1 MERIKFFDQFFTK
14 ENLNLIPYALFI
26 CIFLNLSLNLN
37 LSLKALNE
45 SHFKTLR
52 ELSSNGN
59 LTQRELSEK
68 LGLSLGSVNYV
79 IQALIGKG
87 YVKAQRF
94 KNSKNK
100 IGYIYIL
107 TPKGMSEKV
116 KQTQEFIYRKM
127 AEYEKLKREIET
139 LKNEQ

>member
-1 MERIKFFDQFFTK
+1 V
-14 ENLNLIPYALFI
+14 
-26 CIFLNLSLNLN
+26 
-37 LSLKALNE
+37 NE

-59 LTQRELSEK
+59 LTQRELSER

-100 IGYIYIL
+100 MGYMYIL
-107 TPKGMSEKV
+107 TPKGMNEKV
-116 KQTQEFIYRKM
+116 KQTQEFIHRKM
-127 AEYEKLKREIET
+127 VEYERLKREIET

>member
-1 MERIKFFDQFFTK
+1 M
-14 ENLNLIPYALFI
+14 
-26 CIFLNLSLNLN
+26 
-37 LSLKALNE
+37 NE
-45 SHFKTLR
+45 SHFKTLH

-59 LTQRELSEK
+59 LTQRELSER

-100 IGYIYIL
+100 MGYMYIL
-107 TPKGMSEKV
+107 TPKGMNEKV
-116 KQTQEFIYRKM
+116 KQTQEFIHRKM
-127 AEYEKLKREIET
+127 VEYERLKREIET

>member
-1 MERIKFFDQFFTK
+1 M
-14 ENLNLIPYALFI
+14 
-26 CIFLNLSLNLN
+26 
-37 LSLKALNE
+37 NE

-59 LTQRELSEK
+59 LTQRELSER

-100 IGYIYIL
+100 MGYMYIL
-107 TPKGMSEKV
+107 TPKGMNEKV
-116 KQTQEFIYRKM
+116 KQTQEFIHRKM
-127 AEYEKLKREIET
+127 VEYERLKREIET

>member
-1 MERIKFFDQFFTK
+1 MND
-14 ENLNLIPYALFI
+14 
-26 CIFLNLSLNLN
+26 
-37 LSLKALNE
+37 

-68 LGLSLGSVNYV
+68 LGLSLGSVNFV

-94 KNSKNK
+94 KNSKK
-100 IGYIYIL
+100 KMGYMYIL
-107 TPKGMSEKV
+107 TPKGVKEKII
-116 KQTQEFIYRKM
+116 QTERFIQRKM
-127 AEYEKLKREIET
+127 AEYEQIKRELEL
-139 LKNEQ
+139 LKNENAHKDNEP

>member
-1 MERIKFFDQFFTK
+1 M
-14 ENLNLIPYALFI
+14 
-26 CIFLNLSLNLN
+26 
-37 LSLKALNE
+37 NE

-68 LGLSLGSVNYV
+68 LGLSLGSVNFV
-79 IQALIGKG
+79 IQALISKG

-100 IGYIYIL
+100 MGYMYIL
-107 TPKGMSEKV
+107 TPKGMNEKV
-116 KQTQEFIYRKM
+116 KQTQEFIHRKM
-127 AEYEKLKREIET
+127 VEYDRLKREIET

>member
-1 MERIKFFDQFFTK
+1 M
-14 ENLNLIPYALFI
+14 
-26 CIFLNLSLNLN
+26 
-37 LSLKALNE
+37 NE

-94 KNSKNK
+94 KNSNNK
-100 IGYIYIL
+100 MGYMYIL
-107 TPKGMSEKV
+107 TPKGINEKV
-116 KQTQEFIYRKM
+116 KQTQEFIHRKM

>member
-1 MERIKFFDQFFTK
+1 M
-14 ENLNLIPYALFI
+14 
-26 CIFLNLSLNLN
+26 
-37 LSLKALNE
+37 NE

-79 IQALIGKG
+79 VQALIGKG

-116 KQTQEFIYRKM
+116 KQTQEFIHRKM

>member
-1 MERIKFFDQFFTK
+1 M
-14 ENLNLIPYALFI
+14 
-26 CIFLNLSLNLN
+26 
-37 LSLKALNE
+37 NE

-59 LTQRELSEK
+59 LTQRELSER

-79 IQALIGKG
+79 IQALISKG

-100 IGYIYIL
+100 MGYIYIL
-107 TPKGMSEKV
+107 TPKGVKEKV
-116 KQTQEFIYRKM
+116 IQTEQFIQRKM
-127 AEYEKLKREIET
+127 AEYERIRRELESLKKESSY
-139 LKNEQ
+139 KDNEQ

>member
-1 MERIKFFDQFFTK
+1 
-14 ENLNLIPYALFI
+14 
-26 CIFLNLSLNLN
+26 
-37 LSLKALNE
+37 LNE

-116 KQTQEFIYRKM
+116 KQTQEFIHRKM

>member
-1 MERIKFFDQFFTK
+1 M
-14 ENLNLIPYALFI
+14 
-26 CIFLNLSLNLN
+26 
-37 LSLKALNE
+37 NE

-52 ELSSNGN
+52 ELSTNGN

-94 KNSKNK
+94 KNSNNK
-100 IGYIYIL
+100 MGYIYIL
-107 TPKGMSEKV
+107 TPKGINEKV
-116 KQTQEFIYRKM
+116 KQTQEFIHRKM

>member
-1 MERIKFFDQFFTK
+1 M
-14 ENLNLIPYALFI
+14 
-26 CIFLNLSLNLN
+26 
-37 LSLKALNE
+37 NE

-116 KQTQEFIYRKM
+116 KQTQEFIHRKM

>member
-1 MERIKFFDQFFTK
+1 
-14 ENLNLIPYALFI
+14 
-26 CIFLNLSLNLN
+26 
-37 LSLKALNE
+37 LNE

-87 YVKAQRF
+87 YIKAKRF

-100 IGYIYIL
+100 MGYMYIL

-139 LKNEQ
+139 LQNEQ

>member
-1 MERIKFFDQFFTK
+1 M
-14 ENLNLIPYALFI
+14 
-26 CIFLNLSLNLN
+26 
-37 LSLKALNE
+37 NE

-79 IQALIGKG
+79 IQALIEKG

>member
-1 MERIKFFDQFFTK
+1 MERIKFLDQFITK
-14 ENLNLIPYALFI
+14 EYLNFLYIFFGFFLTLTLALTFR
-26 CIFLNLSLNLN
+26 FM
-37 LSLKALNE
+37 NE

-52 ELSSNGN
+52 ELSANGN

-100 IGYIYIL
+100 MGYMYIL
-107 TPKGMSEKV
+107 TPKGMNEKV
-116 KQTQEFIYRKM
+116 RQTQEFIHRKM
-127 AEYEKLKREIET
+127 VEYERLKHEIET
-139 LKNEQ
+139 LRNEQ